1 MFRSKHTIVALLLVG
16 LVSFIHLPGA
26 TLHSDPQQ
34 EHQAI
39 AFVEVNVV
47 PMDSERVLEQQTVI
61 VRDDKI
67 VEIGPASAVPVPS
80 DAVPIDGRG
89 KYLMP
94 GLADMHVHSALFQR
108 KSDLLTYVAN
118 GVTTIRD
125 MWGNTNGLEWREQIA
140 RGELLGP
147 TMYVSARPFFNETP
161 KEAVQLVDERVAA
174 GYDFIKV
181 YNPVSKATYDS
192 VIAAANR
199 RGMRVV
205 GHVPLSVGLQE
216 AFAAGQAS
224 IEHLYTGYIFEL
236 VPPDA
241 PIQPQNDIRSRVLAW
256 NYADVSEFS
265 RLAAG
270 THDAGVWVCP
280 TLVRVQHSALPTER
294 YLRLFTRPEWRYMPP
309 QHYNKQLMAREAPW
323 SHLRTF
329 SEDDFRSAQ
338 EGAEVQ
344 KIFIKALHEAGV
356 GLLLGTD
363 VWTGGFA
370 VHEELRNFVDA
381 GLSPYEAIRTGT
393 RNAAEFLN
401 ATDTFGT
408 VAVGLR
414 ADLILVEANPLDDV
428 ANVARRVGVM
438 VRGRWLPEEELQQRL
453 DSLAV
458 FMDLWKLGAFFER
471 EDNPKYAMAA
481 YSSALAF
488 DSTLTIDNW
497 FWNALCWTGS
507 RTGHAAEVL
516 SACERAVA
524 LRALGLTEDFQW
536 WVRDSRGLARA
547 LTGDL
552 PGAIED
558 FEAYVAGTSNDESRS
573 QRQGWIDALRRG
585 ENPFTPE
592 VLRALSR
599 K

>member
-1 MFRSKHTIVALLLVG
+1 MSTPKLMLFPFLGVG
-16 LVSFIHLPGA
+16 LLILAH
-26 TLHSDPQQ
+26 PQQ
-34 EHQAI
+34 ATVGGAAQERQPI
-39 AFVEVNVV
+39 AFVDVNVV
-47 PMDSERVLEQQTVI
+47 PMDSERVIERQTVI
-61 VRDDKI
+61 VRGGTI
-67 VEIGPASAVPVPS
+67 AAIGPTSEVEVPS
-80 DAVPIDGRG
+80 GVLVIDGRG

-94 GLADMHVHSALFQR
+94 GLADMHVHTG

-118 GVTTIRD
+118 GVTTIRE
-125 MWGNTNGLEWREQIA
+125 MWGEPFHLEWREQIA

-147 TMYVSARPFFNETP
+147 TMYVSATPFRNETP
-161 KEAVQLVDERVAA
+161 EEVVQLVDEWVAA

-181 YNPVSKATYDS
+181 YNPLSKAAYDS

-199 RGMRVV
+199 HGVRVV

-216 AFAAGQAS
+216 AFAAGQVS
-224 IEHLYTGYIFEL
+224 TEHLYTGYIFEL

-241 PIQPQNDIRSRVLAW
+241 PIQPQEDLRSRALAW
-256 NYADVSEFS
+256 NYADVSEFP
-265 RLAAG
+265 RLAAA
-270 THDAGVWVCP
+270 TRDAGVWVCP
-280 TLVRVQHSALPTER
+280 TLVVIQHHGLPTEQF
-294 YLRLFTRPEWRYMPP
+294 LRLLTRPEWRYMPP
-309 QHYNKQLMAREAPW
+309 QHYNGMLMPREDRRRIG
-323 SHLRTF
+323 RTPG

-338 EGAEVQ
+338 EGFEVQ
-344 KIFIKALHEAGV
+344 KMFVRALHEAGV

-401 ATDTFGT
+401 ATDMFGT

-414 ADLILVEANPLDDV
+414 ADLILVEGNPLEDV
-428 ANVARRVGVM
+428 AHVARRVGVM

-471 EDNPKYAMAA
+471 EDNPKHAMAA
-481 YSSALAF
+481 YTSALAF
-488 DSTLTIDNW
+488 DSTLTFGNDGPW

-516 SACERAVA
+516 PACERAVA
-524 LRALGLTEDFQW
+524 LADEW
-536 WVRDSRGLARA
+536 KYWAHDSRGLARA
-547 LTGDL
+547 LTGDVE
-552 PGAIED
+552 GAIVD
-558 FEAYVAGTSNDESRS
+558 FEVFIAETAYDDGRAV
-573 QRQGWIDALRRG
+573 RQGWIDALRRG

-592 VLRALSR
+592 VLRALPR

>member
-1 MFRSKHTIVALLLVG
+1 MLFPFLGVG
-16 LVSFIHLPGA
+16 LLILAHPQQATVGGA
-26 TLHSDPQQ
+26 AQ
-34 EHQAI
+34 EHQPI
-39 AFVEVNVV
+39 AFVDVNVV
-47 PMDSERVLEQQTVI
+47 PMDSERVIERQTVI

-67 VEIGPASAVPVPS
+67 VEIGPTSEVEVPS
-80 DAVPIDGRG
+80 GVLVIDGRG

-94 GLADMHVHSALFQR
+94 GLADMHVHPQPAG
-108 KSDLLTYVAN
+108 KSTLLTYVAN
-118 GVTTIRD
+118 GVTTIRHMYGD
-125 MWGNTNGLEWREQIA
+125 ARSLEWREQIA

-147 TMYVSARPFFNETP
+147 TMYVSASPFTTETP
-161 KEAVQLVDERVAA
+161 EEVVQLVDERVAA
-174 GYDFIKV
+174 GYDFVKV
-181 YNPVSKATYDS
+181 YSGMSKAAYDS
-192 VIAAANR
+192 VFAAANR
-199 RGMRVV
+199 HGIRVV
-205 GHVPLSVGLQE
+205 GHVSRSVGLQG
-216 AFAAGQAS
+216 AFSAGQVS
-224 IEHLYTGYIFEL
+224 IEHLYFGYIFEL

-241 PIQPQNDIRSRVLAW
+241 PIQPNNVLSQALAW

-265 RLAAG
+265 RVAAA
-270 THDAGVWVCP
+270 TRDAGVWVCP
-280 TLVRVQHSALPTER
+280 TVLRTQHQLLPTEQ
-294 YLRLFTRPEWRYMPP
+294 YLRFLTRPEWRYMPP
-309 QHYNKQLMAREAPW
+309 QDANGALISGPLAARGRYWET
-323 SHLRTF
+323 S

-338 EGAEVQ
+338 EGVEVQ
-344 KIFIKALHEAGV
+344 KIFVKALHEAGV

-414 ADLILVEANPLDDV
+414 ADLILVEANPLDNV
-428 ANVARRVGVM
+428 AHVARRVGVM

-471 EDNPKYAMAA
+471 EDNPKRAMAA
-481 YSSALAF
+481 YSSAEAF
-488 DSTLTIDNW
+488 DSTLTVGHGP
-497 FWNALCWTGS
+497 WNALCWTGS
-507 RTGHAAEVL
+507 RTEHAAEVL
-516 SACERAVA
+516 PACERAVVLA
-524 LRALGLTEDFQW
+524 DGMWIRWA
-536 WVRDSRGLARA
+536 RDSRGLARA

-558 FEAYVAGTSNDESRS
+558 FEAYVAATSNDERRS

-592 VLRALSR
+592 VLRALPR

>member
-1 MFRSKHTIVALLLVG
+1 MSTPKTMLFPFLGVG
-16 LVSFIHLPGA
+16 FLILAHSQQSMVGGA
-26 TLHSDPQQ
+26 AQ
-34 EHQAI
+34 EHQSI
-39 AFVEVNVV
+39 AFVDVNVV
-47 PMDSERVLEQQTVI
+47 PMDTERVIERQTVI
-61 VRDDKI
+61 VRGGTI
-67 VEIGPASAVPVPS
+67 AAIGPTSEVEVPS
-80 DAVPIDGRG
+80 GALLIDGRG

-94 GLADMHVHSALFQR
+94 GLADMHVHPWPAGKSA
-108 KSDLLTYVAN
+108 LLTYVAN

-125 MWGNTNGLEWREQIA
+125 MSGNARSLEWRDQIA

-147 TMYVSARPFFNETP
+147 TMSVAAWPLDYETP
-161 KEAVQLVDERVAA
+161 EDAARMVGEQVAA

-181 YNPVSKATYDS
+181 HFHPKATYDS

-199 RGMRVV
+199 LGVRVV
-205 GHVPLSVGLQE
+205 GHAPPYLRLQE
-216 AFAAGQAS
+216 VFATGQAS
-224 IEHLYTGYIFEL
+224 IEHLVQGYIFEL

-241 PIQPQNDIRSRVLAW
+241 PIQPQEDYRSRVLAW

-265 RLAAG
+265 RLAAA
-270 THDAGVWVCP
+270 TRDAGVWVCP
-280 TLVRVQHSALPTER
+280 TLLYVQHALLPTEQ
-294 YLRLFTRPEWRYMPP
+294 YLRLLTRPEWRYFPP
-309 QHYNKQLMAREAPW
+309 QYGNGALMGRDTHR
-323 SHLRTF
+323 SLRTF

-338 EGAEVQ
+338 EGVEVQ

-363 VWTGGFA
+363 VWTGGFGA
-370 VHEELRNFVDA
+370 HEELRSFVDA
-381 GLSPYEAIRTGT
+381 GLSPYEAIRIGT

-428 ANVARRVGVM
+428 AHVARRVGVM
-438 VRGRWLPEEELQQRL
+438 VRGRWLPEAELQQRL

-458 FMDLWKLGAFFER
+458 YMDLWKLGAFFER
-471 EDNPKYAMAA
+471 EDNPKHAMAA
-481 YSSALAF
+481 YTSALAF

-516 SACERAVA
+516 PACDRAVA
-524 LRALGLTEDFQW
+524 FTDWEWNYWAH
-536 WVRDSRGLARA
+536 DSRGLAKA
-547 LTGDL
+547 LTGDVE
-552 PGAIED
+552 GAIDD
-558 FEAYVAGTSNDESRS
+558 FEAFVAGTSYDDSRA
-573 QRQGWIDALRRG
+573 QRQGWIEALRRG

-592 VLRALSR
+592 VLRALPR

>member
-1 MFRSKHTIVALLLVG
+1 MSTPKLMLFPFLGVG
-16 LVSFIHLPGA
+16 LLILAH
-26 TLHSDPQQ
+26 PQQ
-34 EHQAI
+34 ATVGGTAQERQPI
-39 AFVEVNVV
+39 AFVDVNVV
-47 PMDSERVLEQQTVI
+47 PMDSERVIERQTVI

-67 VEIGPASAVPVPS
+67 VEIGPAGEVKVPS
-80 DAVPIDGRG
+80 GALLIDGRG

-94 GLADMHVHSALFQR
+94 GLADMHVHGG

-125 MWGNTNGLEWREQIA
+125 MWGETNSLEWREQIA

-147 TMYVSARPFFNETP
+147 TMYVSASPFTTETP
-161 KEAVQLVDERVAA
+161 EVVVQLVDEWVAA

-181 YNPVSKATYDS
+181 YNPLSKAAYDS

-199 RGMRVV
+199 RGVRVV

-224 IEHLYTGYIFEL
+224 IEHLHTGYVFEL

-241 PIQPQNDIRSRVLAW
+241 PIQPQKDIRSRILAW
-256 NYADVSEFS
+256 NYADVSEFP
-265 RLAAG
+265 RLAAA
-270 THDAGVWVCP
+270 THDARVWVCP
-280 TLVRVQHSALPTER
+280 TLVVVQHVALPTEQ
-294 YLRLFTRPEWRYMPP
+294 YLRLLTRPEWRYRPP
-309 QHYNKQLMAREAPW
+309 RHYEQGALMARADPGG
-323 SHLRTF
+323 SYSTF

-338 EGAEVQ
+338 EAVEVQ
-344 KIFIKALHEAGV
+344 KMFVKALHEAGA

-363 VWTGGFA
+363 TRWLGGF
-370 VHEELRNFVDA
+370 VVNEELRNFVDA

-393 RNAAEFLN
+393 SAAAEFLN

-414 ADLILVEANPLDDV
+414 ADLILVEGNPLEDV

-438 VRGRWLPEEELQQRL
+438 LRGRWLPEEELQQRL

-481 YSSALAF
+481 YSSAEAF
-488 DSTLTIDNW
+488 DSTLTIGNG

-516 SACERAVA
+516 PACERAVA
-524 LRALGLTEDFQW
+524 LTDDEWNYWA
-536 WVRDSRGLARA
+536 RDSRGLAKA

-558 FEAYVAGTSNDESRS
+558 FEAFVAGTSYDEARA
-573 QRQGWIDALRRG
+573 QRQGWIEALRRG
-585 ENPFTPE
+585 ENPFTSE
-592 VLRALSR
+592 VLQMLRR